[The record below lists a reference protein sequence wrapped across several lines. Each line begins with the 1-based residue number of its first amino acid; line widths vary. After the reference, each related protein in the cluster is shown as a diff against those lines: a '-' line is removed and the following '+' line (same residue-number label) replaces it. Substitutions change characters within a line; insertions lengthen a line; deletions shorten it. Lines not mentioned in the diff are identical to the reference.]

1 MFIMDWWN
9 ALTGAQ
15 QGFMFAAI
23 PATLV
28 LVIQTVLIFV
38 GMGSGGEGVDLDG
51 DGIPDGIDL
60 DGDGVPDG
68 PADLDGDLRVFTVR
82 GFVAFFAV
90 FGWTGAA
97 ILGGGLPLW
106 FASVGALAA
115 GAAAMVLIALLMKAM
130 LKLQQSGNINPKNAV
145 GKAGVVYITIP
156 AAREG
161 SGKVNL
167 VLQERYSEMEA
178 ITDSET
184 PIPTGR
190 EVTVVSVT
198 TLGTLVVKEK

>member
-1 MFIMDWWN
+1 MFIIDWWN
-9 ALTGAQ
+9 ALSAAQ
-15 QGFMFAAI
+15 QGFMFAAV

-28 LVIQTVLIFV
+28 LIFV
-38 GMGSGGEGVDLDG
+38 GLSDGGDGNVDIDG

-60 DGDGVPDG
+60 DGDGIPDG
-68 PADLDGDLRVFTVR
+68 PADLDVDLRVFTVR
-82 GFVAFFAV
+82 GIVAFFAV

-97 ILGGGLPLW
+97 LLGGGLPLW
-106 FASVGALAA
+106 FAAVGAFAA

-145 GKAGVVYITIP
+145 GKSGVVYVTVP

-178 ITDSET
+178 ITDSEA